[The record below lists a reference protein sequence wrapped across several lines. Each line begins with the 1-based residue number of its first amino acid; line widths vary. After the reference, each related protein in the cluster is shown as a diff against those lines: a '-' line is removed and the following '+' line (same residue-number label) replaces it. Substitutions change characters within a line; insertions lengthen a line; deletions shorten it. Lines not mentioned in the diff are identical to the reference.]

1 MKRKANEQS
10 LKEVI
15 DEMLKAY
22 KLDGRLSEVRL
33 INSWEKVVGKM
44 IARHTK
50 DLYISRRKLYITLD
64 SAALRDE
71 LSYARTKILNML
83 NEEAGTEVIE
93 EVIFK

>member
-50 DLYISRRKLYITLD
+50 DLYINRRKLYITLD